1 MSLSAAEQLTI
12 PVCQPVSFVQPKPWL
27 RWAAVVIAA
36 AGWYVSY
43 RAFGVSAQTGG
54 LDPLLTKFCGGPD
67 ESGLDNCGAVLT
79 SPQAY
84 LALGP
89 NAGSLRIPTATFGM
103 AYFAALL
110 VWYLFIGPPTYE
122 RRKWFLVPALVLIG
136 GIIYSVSA
144 IQVMAQVLNRWC
156 PICIAAHA
164 LNGGLVLLSLIAWP
178 WRRPRR
184 EVLPHPTA
192 RLALAVILAGV
203 LLLLVH
209 LLVVFVQVVG
219 SITRERMAEYTRI
232 VGDPEFVRWDFQR
245 QAAADI
251 PLYADEVFAGNPD
264 AAHTVVVF
272 GDFQC
277 TVCKQSHEMLMEV
290 ARKYAGQIRIAFRY
304 YPQDTAC
311 NPNPRFRT
319 GGHFS
324 ACRAVAAAEAAR
336 AVGGLEAYLN
346 MRALLWERQNL
357 LPKVPLPQQS
367 PAQLELFESWA
378 AELNLD
384 GAAFQQ
390 ALESPVIADRVRS
403 DIELANKLGISA
415 VPVVFLDGKRI
426 LGWSKLETWEAL
438 LGELPVPTSQ
448 PESAPSR

>member
-1 MSLSAAEQLTI
+1 M
-12 PVCQPVSFVQPKPWL
+12 
-27 RWAAVVIAA
+27 
-36 AGWYVSY
+36 
-43 RAFGVSAQTGG
+43 
-54 LDPLLTKFCGGPD
+54 
-67 ESGLDNCGAVLT
+67 LT

-136 GIIYSVSA
+136 GILYSVSA

-156 PICIAAHA
+156 AICIAAHA

-209 LLVVFVQVVG
+209 VLVFCSSGRV
-219 SITRERMAEYTRI
+219 ITRRIEYTRI
-232 VGDPEFVRWDFQR
+232 VGTRVRPLGLPR

-251 PLYADEVFAGNPD
+251 PLYGRSVRQPRRR
-264 AAHTVVVF
+264 TVVVF

-290 ARKYAGQIRIAFRY
+290 ARNTRAK
-304 YPQDTAC
+304 
-311 NPNPRFRT
+311 
-319 GGHFS
+319 S
-324 ACRAVAAAEAAR
+324 ASRSATTR
-336 AVGGLEAYLN
+336 HSL
-346 MRALLWERQNL
+346 
-357 LPKVPLPQQS
+357 QS
-367 PAQLELFESWA
+367 
-378 AELNLD
+378 
-384 GAAFQQ
+384 
-390 ALESPVIADRVRS
+390 
-403 DIELANKLGISA
+403 
-415 VPVVFLDGKRI
+415 
-426 LGWSKLETWEAL
+426 
-438 LGELPVPTSQ
+438 
-448 PESAPSR
+448 